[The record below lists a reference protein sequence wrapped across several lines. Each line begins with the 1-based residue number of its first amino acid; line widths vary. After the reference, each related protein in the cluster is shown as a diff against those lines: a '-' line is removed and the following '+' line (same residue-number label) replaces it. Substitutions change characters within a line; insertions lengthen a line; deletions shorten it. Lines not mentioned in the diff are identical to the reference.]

1 MILGKYSFGIGDRF
15 GHQGK
20 AQLAA
25 IMKAD
30 VGAGPCACPT
40 GPGQPRGGAPTITPV
55 WNKSN
60 REHTIIGTKP
70 ADVRQEADAAVAAC
84 GWKQPY
90 YVDADHIGLA
100 NVDGFLDAS
109 DFFTL
114 DVADFIG
121 RPAPD
126 ADVQAFV
133 RTHKDLLGSH
143 RIEGIDESIA
153 LDEPG
158 LQSIAAKYLIAVQ
171 QAGNTFRHIEA
182 RKGVG
187 GFVTEVS
194 MDETDTPQTP
204 VDMLVILAAIADEG
218 IPIQTIAP
226 KFSGRFNKGV
236 DYVGGISQFA
246 RQFEQDLAII
256 RYAVERFALPANLKL
271 SVHSGSDKFSIYA
284 PIHNALQRF
293 DAGLHLK
300 TAGTT
305 WLEELIGLALAGGDG
320 LAIAKDIY
328 AKALSRLDELCG
340 PYATVI
346 DIDKTKLPDPAEV
359 RRWDGERFAATL
371 RHDRRCPHY
380 NPSFRQLL
388 HVGYKVAAE
397 MGPRFIEA
405 LDKHE
410 AIIAENV
417 TANIHE
423 KHIRPLF
430 LVA

>member
-1 MILGKYSFGIGDRF
+1 MILGKCSFGIGDRF

-25 IMKAD
+25 ILQAQEQ
-30 VGAGPCACPT
+30 GLE
-40 GPGQPRGGAPTITPV
+40 ITPV

-60 REHTIIGTKP
+60 REHTIIGTRP
-70 ADVRQEADAAVAAC
+70 ADVRKEADEAVAARR
-84 GWKQPY
+84 WKKPY

-100 NVDGFLDAS
+100 NVDGFTEAS

-121 RPAPD
+121 RRAPAD
-126 ADVQAFV
+126 QVEAFV
-133 RTHKDLLGSH
+133 QRHKDLLGSH
-143 RIEGIDESIA
+143 QIAGLDQRIA
-153 LDEPG
+153 LDESQ
-158 LQSIAAKYLIAVQ
+158 LQSIAAKYLMAVG
-171 QAGNTFRHIEA
+171 QAGETFRHIEA
-182 RKGVG
+182 RQGVG
-187 GFVTEVS
+187 RFITEVS

-204 VDMLVILAAIADEG
+204 VDMLVILAALADEG
-218 IPIQTIAP
+218 IPAQTIAP

-236 DYVGGISQFA
+236 DYAGNVTQFA
-246 RQFEQDLAII
+246 REFGEDLAVI
-256 RYAVERFALPANLKL
+256 RFAVERFGLPADLKL
-271 SVHSGSDKFSIYA
+271 SVHSGSDKFSIYR
-284 PIHNALQRF
+284 PIHKALQQF
-293 DAGLHLK
+293 DAGVHVK

-305 WLEELIGLALAGGDG
+305 WLEELVGLALAGGDG

-328 AKALSRLDELCG
+328 AKALNRLDELCG

-346 DIDKTKLPDPAEV
+346 DIDTTKLPDPDEV
-359 RRWDGERFAATL
+359 RRWDGARFAATL
-371 RHDRRCPHY
+371 RHDRRCPQY

-417 TANIHE
+417 TANLYE
-423 KHIRPLF
+423 RHIRPLF
-430 LVA
+430 LAE